1 MAEFL
6 ASLRQS
12 SVSHDQPE
20 IIKKI
25 LLYMLNMYSFRKK
38 EISTQIAGIKLHS
51 EVTEKSLNRVMF
63 KSLNIIKLIWLGR
76 AL

>member
-25 LLYMLNMYSFRKK
+25 LLYMLNQCSRLFENADKKNNVKFILNYS
-38 EISTQIAGIKLHS
+38 
-51 EVTEKSLNRVMF
+51 
-63 KSLNIIKLIWLGR
+63 LIL
-76 AL
+76 